1 MHLVLGDEVHLVKL
15 VTGLVNAM
23 DQRLDPDSH
32 ACKVRLLVG
41 HRRPLALVR
50 VQVEQF
56 LDFLD
61 LCIEDAV
68 DLSSCLL
75 LDKFNDGGAFG
86 KDIEVLKHFY
96 SVLDG

>member
-1 MHLVLGDEVHLVKL
+1 LIVLGRNERLGPILELHFADMVVQLNSKQLVAFDCLVMHLVLGDEVHLVKL

-61 LCIEDAV
+61 L
-68 DLSSCLL
+68 
-75 LDKFNDGGAFG
+75 
-86 KDIEVLKHFY
+86 
-96 SVLDG
+96 